1 MSDPYI
7 AELRIVSFAFAPR
20 GWAQCNGQTLAIN
33 QNQALFSLLGTT
45 YGGNGTTNFALPNL
59 QGATGLH
66 WGTGVGGVSSYS
78 IGQVGGEASHQLS
91 TNEMPAHRHTL
102 HAGAGAATVVSPAGA
117 VWAASSP
124 GSLYAAA
131 GDTTMS
137 TGALGSAGGSQAHP
151 NMPPYQVLNVI
162 IALVGIFPSRN

>member
-1 MSDPYI
+1 VTDPYL

-20 GWAQCNGQTLAIN
+20 GWAFCNGQLLPIN

-45 YGGNGTTNFALPNL
+45 YGGNGIQTFALPNL

-66 WGTGVGGVSSYS
+66 WGGNYS
-78 IGQVGGEASHQLS
+78 LGQVGGESAHQLS
-91 TNEMPAHRHTL
+91 SAEMPTHTHTV
-102 HAGAGAATVVSPAGA
+102 HADSGAATVVSPAGA

-124 GSLYAAA
+124 GSQYAAA

-137 TGALGSAGGSQAHP
+137 SGAVGTAGSSQPHP
-151 NMPPYQVLNVI
+151 NLPPYLVLNVI
-162 IALVGIFPSRN
+162 IALQGIFPSRN